1 MNATQIFGELND
13 LDVAAQPDDVL
24 GLLNA
29 ASLELVRLLQ
39 QPAREPLDHFLEASR
54 ASLHQVT
61 LQVPEATGQEPL
73 FTLGELAMLVE
84 MAQAAR
90 HLKLPDQALKQLGD
104 SHLKYSIVEV
114 LVAAGRMRVSELA
127 EQLDKFPQ
135 NLVTPCRDLVEA
147 GLIEREEIGRSAFLS
162 ATPLGR
168 AALKHLDETRRTPGV
183 RPRVPEAFTRAAKPQ
198 SSRVE
203 AAPEVV
209 PFVLQQCGL
218 VEQKPPDER
227 IAAAVKAAEAFEVRF
242 SGSTEPAEKTG
253 RPANEASLALAQDF
267 AGSESVLLKQDDL
280 KILGTEP
287 GIYMPGVLRP
297 LGNSIALDCLKY
309 TGAIQRLVDARTPPG
324 VTAAQL
330 LGTMADQRK
339 KLGAPQLIPQE
350 LVPRELLAAAAH

>member
-13 LDVAAQPDDVL
+13 LDVAAQSDDVL

-39 QPAREPLDHFLEASR
+39 QPAREPLDQFLEASR

-104 SHLKYSIVEV
+104 SPFKHSIVQV

-127 EQLDKFPQ
+127 ERLDKFPQ

-168 AALKHLDETRRTPGV
+168 AALKHLEDSGRTPV
-183 RPRVPEAFTRAAKPQ
+183 KPTVADAFTQATKPQ
-198 SSRVE
+198 SSRVGV
-203 AAPEVV
+203 PEVV

-227 IAAAVKAAEAFEVRF
+227 IAAAVRAAEAFEVRF
-242 SGSTEPAEKTG
+242 SGSTEPAEKTR
-253 RPANEASLALAQDF
+253 RPANEASLALAQDV

-280 KILGTEP
+280 KVLGAEP

-297 LGNSIALDCLKY
+297 LHNGIALDCLKY

-324 VTAAQL
+324 VTAVHL
-330 LGTMADQRK
+330 LGTMAFQRK

-350 LVPRELLAAAAH
+350 LVA